1 MKEQITESTSDF
13 FPDELVFKDGGM
25 KSGSRLFIIKQSFR
39 YVSGYG
45 EIKVPALFVTD
56 GASIPRMFWNIFP
69 PTGSY
74 FKAAIIHDY
83 LYSSLNDKF
92 SRSES
97 DLIFKE
103 AMFNLGI
110 GWIKRETIYRAVQL
124 FGWTAFK
131 GLKE

>member
-1 MKEQITESTSDF
+1 M
-13 FPDELVFKDGGM
+13 
-25 KSGSRLFIIKQSFR
+25 
-39 YVSGYG
+39 
-45 EIKVPALFVTD
+45 PALFVTD